1 MFSLL
6 SRNNK
11 QTIKQRTQLQY
22 LLKTTIYPR
31 KQEEMYKVK
40 WTRKKILFNENSRD
54 SLFSPFKTPTKGY
67 SLAKGKW
74 VKRGNL

>member
-1 MFSLL
+1 
-6 SRNNK
+6 
-11 QTIKQRTQLQY
+11 
-22 LLKTTIYPR
+22 
-31 KQEEMYKVK
+31 MYKVK
-40 WTRKKILFNENSRD
+40 WSRKKILFNENSRD